1 VRQVLSLP
9 FAALAWACA
18 SPASPCGTS
27 PAPVDLVGSWHYEGT
42 QSSPT
47 TATLIGTLTITS
59 QSGQDFYGTL
69 DVTET
74 DGSGPR
80 QLSGVVTGCA
90 VDATSVDF
98 DAFLAG
104 ARRHLGTVTVGADSI
119 KGTWV
124 ESGMGGPPSASGS
137 FESARSGP

>member
-1 VRQVLSLP
+1 VRQVPSLAL
-9 FAALAWACA
+9 AALALACT
-18 SPASPCGTS
+18 SPASPCGTG

-80 QLSGVVTGCA
+80 PLSGVVTGCA

-98 DAFLAG
+98 DAFLPG
-104 ARRHLGTVTVGADSI
+104 ARRHLGTVTADSI

>member
-1 VRQVLSLP
+1 VRQVLSLA
-9 FAALAWACA
+9 FAALALTCT
-18 SPASPCGTS
+18 SPASPCGTG
-27 PAPVDLVGSWHYEGT
+27 PEPVALVGDWVYEGT
-42 QSSPT
+42 QTSPP
-47 TATLIGTLTITS
+47 ATLSGTLTIDN

-69 DVTET
+69 EVTET

-80 QLSGVVTGCA
+80 TLSGVVTGCA

-98 DAFLAG
+98 DAFLPG
-104 ARRHLGTVTVGADSI
+104 ARRHLGTVTVNPDSI

-137 FESARSGP
+137 FKSARSGP